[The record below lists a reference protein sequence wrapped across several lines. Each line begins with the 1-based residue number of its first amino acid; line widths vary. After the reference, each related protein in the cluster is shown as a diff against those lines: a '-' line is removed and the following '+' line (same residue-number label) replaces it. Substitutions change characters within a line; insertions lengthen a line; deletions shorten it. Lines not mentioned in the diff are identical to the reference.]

1 MAKQRRNRERAT
13 ELMSILDE
21 LVPAVYP
28 YRAFT
33 SSNSE
38 ESSLRKRSRNKT
50 LEDVIAAVNKVLAQA
65 EREVM
70 HQQPHT
76 HHAWL
81 PWMSLP
87 SSCPFRRHP
96 GRALTSPAMFLDC
109 HHHALRGNPLCS
121 LEGFSTQTWT
131 WRICSRPSTQA
142 SG

>member
-1 MAKQRRNRERAT
+1 VEYLVLPSARVVCTPRHSRSQGARTEMAKQRRNRERAT

-50 LEDVIAAVNKVLAQA
+50 LEDVIASVNKVLAQA

-70 HQQPHT
+70 QQQPQT

-81 PWMSLP
+81 PIMSLVP
-87 SSCPFRRHP
+87 SCFIHP
-96 GRALTSPAMFLDC
+96 QPCLSFQCLDC
-109 HHHALRGNPLCS
+109 NYHAG
-121 LEGFSTQTWT
+121 GGD
-131 WRICSRPSTQA
+131 I
-142 SG
+142 